1 MDTSC
6 PKYDI
11 QKIFSAYNPSRPNA
25 YAQIKGGPLA
35 SYRPA
40 CPVAAHRTW

>member
-35 SYRPA
+35 PCIREQYIYIN
-40 CPVAAHRTW
+40 